1 MTMEKMQFL
10 CEKILE
16 QCAGDYWRALEVIQT
31 SADSFFALGDWKN
44 AQKMDKLARFFRL
57 YFNF

>member
-1 MTMEKMQFL
+1 MTMEKMQIL
-10 CEKILE
+10 CEKINQKTCGDLWRGLE
-16 QCAGDYWRALEVIQT
+16 IIQT